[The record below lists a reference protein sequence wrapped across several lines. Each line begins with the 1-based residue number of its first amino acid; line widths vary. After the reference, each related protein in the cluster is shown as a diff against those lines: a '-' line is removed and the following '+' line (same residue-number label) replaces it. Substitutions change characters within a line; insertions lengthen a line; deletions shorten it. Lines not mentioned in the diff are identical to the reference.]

1 MSRAVRENAAGPE
14 PTGIAVADSRLVRLR
29 RFALYTAGPVTTA
42 VGSLVAVHTRQ
53 PHAVLTFDDGPEP
66 GGTDRV
72 LTALAERGATATFFV
87 LVRRAQRHPAL
98 LGEVQAAGHEI
109 GLHGLDH
116 RRLTRVG
123 RDEVRRALAD
133 GHAQLQDL
141 LGSEVRWFRP
151 PYGAQTPSVWRSVR
165 RQGLEPVLWG
175 PCAGDWLPRP
185 EAQLAAQALRGL
197 DRGTV
202 LLAHDGFAGRQD
214 GAADGPAPRIDR
226 AAFVRRVLDGMAEGG
241 LEGRSLSDTLAHGR
255 PRLVPWF
262 LR

>member
-1 MSRAVRENAAGPE
+1 VSENGAGSEPGGIPE
-14 PTGIAVADSRLVRLR
+14 ADSRLARLR
-29 RFALYTAGPVTTA
+29 RLALHAAGPVTTA
-42 VGSLVAVHTRQ
+42 VGSVVGVRTRQ

-66 GGTDRV
+66 GGTDQV

-87 LVRRAQRHPAL
+87 LVRRAQRYPAL
-98 LGEVQAAGHEI
+98 LGEVLAAGHEI

-123 RDEVRRALAD
+123 REEVRRDLAD

-141 LGSEVRWFRP
+141 VGSAVRWFRP

-175 PCAGDWLPRP
+175 PCAWDWLPRP

-197 DRGTV
+197 GRGTM
-202 LLAHDGFAGRQD
+202 LLAHDGFADAQD
-214 GAADGPAPRIDR
+214 GAADGPVPRIDR
-226 AAFVRRVLDGMAEGG
+226 AEVVRRILDGLAERG
-241 LEGRSLSDTLAHGR
+241 LEGHSLGDALAHGR
-255 PRLVPWF
+255 PQLVPWF